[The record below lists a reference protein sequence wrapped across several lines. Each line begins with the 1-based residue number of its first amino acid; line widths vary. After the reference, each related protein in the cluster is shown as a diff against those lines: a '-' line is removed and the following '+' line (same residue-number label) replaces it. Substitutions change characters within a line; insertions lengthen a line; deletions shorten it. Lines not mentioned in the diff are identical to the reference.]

1 MFDRARLRNTSILIC
16 ASLML
21 VGAPLASAS
30 AAGSNTETLSIAVD
44 SRDLNL
50 TSQSG
55 QDQLRARIAHAVDRI
70 CGSSHVRETW
80 KVDAYANCS
89 KMAHASADAQF
100 ETQVAAAM
108 NAQKLAGEGASTAR
122 TMR

>member
-1 MFDRARLRNTSILIC
+1 MFDRARLKNASILIT

-21 VGAPLASAS
+21 AAAPLASAG
-30 AAGSNTETLSIAVD
+30 AAGSTTETRSIAVD

-80 KVDAYANCS
+80 KAEAYANCS
-89 KMAHASADAQF
+89 KTARASADAQF
-100 ETQVAAAM
+100 EAQVAAAM
-108 NAQKLAGEGASTAR
+108 NARKMAGEVSAPS
-122 TMR
+122 MR